1 LATGYRNETERR
13 KNGKRRG
20 SRSQGLEKIDE
31 NGKEGKVESY
41 KRRRLRGEKATL

>member
-20 SRSQGLEKIDE
+20 SRSRGSEKIDE
-31 NGKEGKVESY
+31 YGKIERKVESY
-41 KRRRLRGEKATL
+41 KRRR